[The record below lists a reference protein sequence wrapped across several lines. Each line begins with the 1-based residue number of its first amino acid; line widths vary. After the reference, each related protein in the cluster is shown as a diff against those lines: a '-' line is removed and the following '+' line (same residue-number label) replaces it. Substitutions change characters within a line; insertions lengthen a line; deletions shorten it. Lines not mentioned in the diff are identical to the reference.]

1 MFIVL
6 STSRVKFALSS
17 SPSLQPHLSPGRAPA
32 HRSAANIRVSRAVVI
47 AGCSLLGMA
56 LNVTSRA
63 ENPESAGGLR
73 VSQNDTESKHV
84 NLKVLPSGISD
95 ANLILLMVRYGQDL
109 GVQCAFCHVENPQTR
124 QVDFLSDENP
134 MKQTAR
140 IMIGMLSDI
149 NTKYLAKVGDRRYAV
164 PLTCGN
170 CHQGQTYPP
179 TFESKSSP

>member
-1 MFIVL
+1 MCTAPSI
-6 STSRVKFALSS
+6 SPVKFAPSS
-17 SPSLQPHLSPGRAPA
+17 SPSLQSRLSPVRAPLHRGAA
-32 HRSAANIRVSRAVVI
+32 HLRLAQAAVVV
-47 AGCSLLGMA
+47 GCSLIGVA
-56 LNVTSRA
+56 LSGTSRA
-63 ENPESAGGLR
+63 GSPESAGGLR
-73 VSQNDTESKHV
+73 VPQNDTESKHA
-84 NLKVLPSGISD
+84 NLKVLPAEISD
-95 ANLILLMVRYGQDL
+95 ANLILLMVRYGQEL

-164 PLTCGN
+164 PITCGN